1 MSSPAAPPADPNYRE
16 YIIVTGGRDFR
27 DGRELYAALD
37 ALLAFSKPEWLVIVH
52 GRCKTGADAIAD
64 TWARSREIDCESYPA
79 QWTRQGKRAGP
90 LRNQRMLATI
100 LARNMPVMILHCPG
114 GDGTTD
120 MMWRVEAARKDR
132 DIKVSPLYSPMGQ
145 WA

>member
-1 MSSPAAPPADPNYRE
+1 MTAIDPNYRE
-16 YIIVTGGRDFR
+16 YVIVTGGRDFR

-64 TWARSREIDCESYPA
+64 TWARSRDIDCESYPA
-79 QWTRQGKRAGP
+79 QWKRHGKRAGP
-90 LRNQRMLATI
+90 IRNQRMLDAI
-100 LARNMPVMILHCPG
+100 LARNMPTMVLHCPG
-114 GDGTTD
+114 GDGTAD
-120 MMWRVEAARKDR
+120 MLLRVEKARQVR
-132 DIKVSPLYSPMGQ
+132 DIKVSPLYSPMGD

>member
-1 MSSPAAPPADPNYRE
+1 MSSPAAPPADPLYRE
-16 YIIVTGGRDFR
+16 YVIVTGGRDFR

-64 TWARSREIDCESYPA
+64 TWARSRDIDCESYPA
-79 QWTRQGKRAGP
+79 QWTRHGKGAGP
-90 LRNQRMLATI
+90 RRNQRMLDTI
-100 LARNMPVMILHCPG
+100 LARNMPTMVLHCPG
-114 GDGTTD
+114 GDGTAD
-120 MMWRVEAARKDR
+120 MLRRAHAARAHR
-132 DIKVSPLYSPMGQ
+132 DIKISPLYSPMGQ